1 MSKLMLAA
9 RDGFLDSIWLTMAI
23 PAAIVTGF
31 GRVVRAFLIRPS
43 GAPKH

>member
-9 RDGFLDSIWLTMAI
+9 REGFLDSIWLTLAI
-23 PAAIVTGF
+23 PAAIVGGL
-31 GRVVRAFLIRPS
+31 GRVIRAFLVRPA